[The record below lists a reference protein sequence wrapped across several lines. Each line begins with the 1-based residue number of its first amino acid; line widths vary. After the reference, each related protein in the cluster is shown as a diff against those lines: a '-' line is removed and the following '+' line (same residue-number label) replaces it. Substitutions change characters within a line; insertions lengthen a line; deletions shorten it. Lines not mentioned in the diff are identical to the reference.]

1 MMRAMTRLLAL
12 VVATL
17 APAGAARADVAPP
30 DDYVDPCASMTFDAS
45 CRRCSAPEFKSRDCH
60 EGARTAGLVERCR
73 GWNYAMYCGKDG
85 APPPQPPTAPQPRDA
100 PEPPPD
106 VRQPPPTP
114 APSQQPA
121 PPPTPPPAVATGGGC
136 TIHGDSDAAGLALV
150 VVVLAAL
157 RRRRAA

>member
-60 EGARTAGLVERCR
+60 EDARTAGLVERCR

>member
-1 MMRAMTRLLAL
+1 MTMRVMTRLFAL

-17 APAGAARADVAPP
+17 VPAFAARADVAPP

-60 EGARTAGLVERCR
+60 EDARAAGLVERCR

-85 APPPQPPTAPQPRDA
+85 APQPPEPRSA

-106 VRQPPPTP
+106 VRSPPPTP
-114 APSQQPA
+114 APGQRPA
-121 PPPTPPPAVATGGGC
+121 PPPTPPPAVASGGGC
-136 TIHGDSDAAGLALV
+136 RIRGGRDVGLGLGLV
-150 VVVLAAL
+150 LLAVL